1 MRHDARG
8 APPVKEDDTVITPND
23 FKPGLTIELDG
34 RVLQV
39 VSSEHHKQSRGQA
52 IVRSRLRD
60 MKTGELF
67 SKTFRSNEQIE
78 TARVD
83 RTPYQFLYAQGEDS
97 FVFMNTEDY
106 DQSELTAE
114 QLGDAVRWLKEG
126 ETISLV
132 TCEGDFVDV
141 EMPKAV
147 ERRVTQTDPGLRGDT
162 AQGGTKPATIEGGV
176 VVQVPLFVQQGDLL
190 RVDTAS
196 SKYVTRVD
204 K

>member
-1 MRHDARG
+1 M
-8 APPVKEDDTVITPND
+8 ITPND

-52 IVRSRLRD
+52 IVRTRLRD
-60 MKTGELF
+60 MKSGEVF
-67 SKTFRSNEQIE
+67 GKTFRSGEQVE

-83 RTPYQFLYAQGEDS
+83 RTPYQFLYSQGEDN

-106 DQSELTAE
+106 DQRELTAE
-114 QLGDAVRWLKEG
+114 QLGDAVKWLKEG
-126 ETISLV
+126 EMISLV
-132 TCEGDFVDV
+132 TCDGDFVDL

-147 ERRVTQTDPGLRGDT
+147 ERRVIQTDPGLRGDT
-162 AQGGTKPATIEGGV
+162 AQGGTKPATIEGGI
-176 VVQVPLFVQQGDLL
+176 VVQVPLFVSQGDLL

-196 SKYVTRVD
+196 AKYVTRVD

>member
-1 MRHDARG
+1 
-8 APPVKEDDTVITPND
+8 VITPND

-67 SKTFRSNEQIE
+67 SKTFRSNEPLE
-78 TARVD
+78 TAHVD
-83 RTPYQFLYAQGEDS
+83 RTPHQFLYAQGEDV

-106 DQSELTAE
+106 DQIELTSE
-114 QLGDAVRWLKEG
+114 QIGDATKWLKEG

-132 TCEGDFVDV
+132 TWEGAFVDM

-147 ERRVTQTDPGLRGDT
+147 ERRVIQTDPGLRGDT

-176 VVQVPLFVQQGDLL
+176 VIQVPLFVHQGDLL

>member
-1 MRHDARG
+1 M
-8 APPVKEDDTVITPND
+8 ITPND

-52 IVRSRLRD
+52 VVRTRLRD
-60 MKTGELF
+60 MKTSEVF
-67 SKTFRSNEQIE
+67 AKTFRSGETIE

-83 RTPYQFLYAQGEDS
+83 RTPYQFLYSQGEDN

-106 DQSELTAE
+106 DQRELTAE
-114 QLGDAVRWLKEG
+114 QIGDNAKWLKEG
-126 ETISLV
+126 DMISLV
-132 TCEGDFVDV
+132 TCEGDFVDM

-147 ERRVTQTDPGLRGDT
+147 ERRVIQTDPGLRGDT

-176 VVQVPLFVQQGDLL
+176 LIQVPLFVQQGDLL
-190 RVDTAS
+190 RVDTAA